1 MSVSGM
7 LVAGY
12 AIAVMAV
19 DQLVV
24 TGAIPLDSLA
34 SSPVGL
40 LHGRLW
46 TMLSSGLVTAG
57 DLPLLQTG
65 VLAGVLVAFAARHGG
80 WLVVRTA
87 LAAHVGSA
95 LIAYAG
101 LLFLTGT
108 GIARDQP
115 DLLSPDYGTSCVWF
129 GCVAGLVAIELMAL
143 RRRPLAASL
152 VLAVGTLLVVAT
164 GPLSADPLT
173 TAEHLLALT
182 IGAIVGAS
190 AGRQRPLQRRRLAD
204 EPAPIPQSRPRI
216 NDRCGAGSLG

>member
-1 MSVSGM
+1 MPARPNAMSVSGL

-12 AIAVMAV
+12 AITVLAV
-19 DQLVV
+19 DRLVV

-46 TMLSSGLVTAG
+46 TMLTSGFVTAG
-57 DLPLLQTG
+57 GLPLVQTAT
-65 VLAGVLVAFAARHGG
+65 LAAVLVAFAARHGG

-101 LLFLTGT
+101 VLLLTDT
-108 GIARDQP
+108 GIATDRP
-115 DLLSPDYGTSCVWF
+115 DLVSPDYGTSCVWF
-129 GCVAGLVAIELMAL
+129 GCVAGLAAIELMAL

-152 VLAVGTLLVVAT
+152 VLAPATLLVVAT
-164 GPLSADPLT
+164 SPLSADPLT
-173 TAEHLLALT
+173 AAEHLLALT
-182 IGAIVGAS
+182 IGATVGGA
-190 AGRQRPLQRRRLAD
+190 AGRRRPLQRRRLAD
-204 EPAPIPQSRPRI
+204 ELAPIPQS
-216 NDRCGAGSLG
+216 